1 METFV
6 TLLIPAILALVL
18 FRLLLLPMKF
28 VFKLLIHSACGFLCL
43 WLLNIVSGFTGI
55 YFPINAVTVLT
66 AGFLGLPGIGLLAL
80 LAVLPV

>member
-55 YFPINAVTVLT
+55 YFPINAVTVLA